1 MRTYHSFLI
10 SLSLLLFS
18 CQKEETLIP
27 SSCTGD
33 DFSNHASDSLYSAL
47 LDSYVVENNLPGAIL
62 AVDKGGEEFWAGATG
77 MANLSIDS
85 RMQTCTP
92 FRTGSISK
100 MFTAALILQLK
111 DQGLLSLDDKLV
123 DHLPEVADHIP
134 GASEITIRMLLN
146 HSSGLPQPSDD
157 NLTYQLQLLNQPEM
171 MAGLGTDEK
180 LKNYIYGKKLVAT
193 PGTSSYYS
201 NPGYWLLGQVIR
213 KITGQTYNQVLA
225 EQITG
230 PLGLTGTYLAV
241 ADAPSI
247 ARGYGYKNGALT
259 ELTLW
264 DRSDSDGDPAGG
276 IVSTAEELCIF
287 FRALFTGNLL
297 EPETLEEM
305 KFTQSFDS
313 CEGGKCPYGLGV
325 EIWDNYQVLGYG
337 KNGSLP
343 GVDAN
348 CIYFP
353 EKNTT
358 VVVFTNFGQGSRKD
372 WVDEILQ

>member
-1 MRTYHSFLI
+1 MKNNFVLFI
-10 SLSLLLFS
+10 AIFSLFFS
-18 CQKEETLIP
+18 CQKEETLTP

-33 DFSNHASDSLYSAL
+33 DFSDHASHAFYSEL
-47 LDSYVVENNLPGAIL
+47 LENYVADNNLPGAIL
-62 AVDKGGEEFWAGATG
+62 AVDKGGEAFWAGATG

-100 MFTAALILQLK
+100 MFTAVLILQLK
-111 DQGLLSLDDKLV
+111 DQGLLSLEDKLV
-123 DHLPEVADHIP
+123 DHLPEMADHISD
-134 GASEITIRMLLN
+134 ASEITIRMLLN
-146 HSSGLPQPSDD
+146 HSSGLSQPSDD
-157 NLTYQLQLLNQPEM
+157 NLSYQLQLLNQPEL
-171 MAGLGTDEK
+171 MAVMGTDLKLEK
-180 LKNYIYGKKLVAT
+180 YIYGKNQVAA
-193 PGTSSYYS
+193 PGTTSYYS
-201 NPGYWLLGQVIR
+201 NPGYWLLGKVIR
-213 KITGQTYNQVLA
+213 KVTGLTYNEALA
-225 EQITG
+225 AYITG
-230 PLGLTGTYLAV
+230 PLGLSDTYLAE
-241 ADAPSI
+241 ADDPSI
-247 ARGYGYKNGALT
+247 ARGYGRKNGVLT

-276 IVSTAEELCIF
+276 IVSRAEELCIF

-297 EPETLEEM
+297 QPATLEEM

-325 EIWDNYQVLGYG
+325 ETWDNYQVPGYG